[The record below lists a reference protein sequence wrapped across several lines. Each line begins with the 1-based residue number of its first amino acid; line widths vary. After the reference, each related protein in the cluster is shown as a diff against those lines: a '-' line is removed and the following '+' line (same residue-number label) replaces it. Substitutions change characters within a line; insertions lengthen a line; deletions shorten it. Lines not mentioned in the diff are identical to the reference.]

1 MSSVAISVHPNSTAH
16 WFAPADGQ
24 FAPRVM
30 VTAEIGV
37 NHDGSL
43 QRALELTRAAADVGA
58 DAVKLQ
64 LFDPRTLLSQDAE
77 LAAYQVSQGEADP
90 FSMLD
95 RLKLRLEQMQHLR
108 AEAHARGLAFIVT
121 PFSIENIAELR
132 QLQVDMVKIASPDA
146 VNIPLLNAAATL
158 GRPMIVSTGTC
169 VLSELSHAVSIIR
182 ELGGCLLQCVSSYP
196 TAPQD
201 AAINAIVAMR
211 RAFDVPV
218 GYSDHTT
225 SELTGALAVAAGACV
240 IEKHLTYDCNAV
252 GPDHAAS
259 FEPAQFANYVS
270 HIRAAAKM
278 LGPINKQPHTSDQ
291 ETRRLCRQSVCAARP
306 LLKGQILTR
315 DDLTVRRPG
324 TGIPAANLE
333 QVVGRTLQRDVDLGF
348 LLQEDDL
355 SD

>member
-1 MSSVAISVHPNSTAH
+1 MAISVDPNATAH
-16 WFAPADGQ
+16 WFAPADGR

-37 NHDGSL
+37 NHDGNL
-43 QRALELTRAAADVGA
+43 QRALELTRAAADAGA

-77 LAAYQVSQGEADP
+77 LAAYQISQGDTDP

-121 PFSIENIAELR
+121 PFSVENIAELR

-146 VNIPLLNAAATL
+146 VNVPLLDAAASL
-158 GRPMIVSTGTC
+158 GRPMLISTGTC
-169 VLSELSHAVSIIR
+169 VLEELNHAVNLIR

-196 TAPQD
+196 TAPQH
-201 AAINAIVAMR
+201 AAINAMVALR
-211 RAFDVPV
+211 RAFHVPV

-225 SELTGALAVAAGACV
+225 DQMTGALAVAAGACV
-240 IEKHLTYDCNAV
+240 IEKHLTYDCHAV

-259 FEPAQFANYVS
+259 FEPTSFAAYVS
-270 HIRAAAKM
+270 HIRVAARM
-278 LGPINKQPHTSDQ
+278 LGPISKQSHAADQ
-291 ETRRLCRQSVCAARP
+291 EVRRLCRQSVCAARP
-306 LLKGQILTR
+306 LRKGQVLTR

-324 TGIPAANLE
+324 TGIPAADLQ
-333 QVVGRTLQRDVDLGF
+333 QVIGRTLQRDIDLGR

-355 SD
+355 TD